1 MIVILGNTD
10 STGRLRMT
18 IIIRVM
24 IMIMLITIATITTL
38 MKIMTTQEYTN
49 ERILAKCDNN
59 DDASPP

>member
-1 MIVILGNTD
+1 
-10 STGRLRMT
+10 MT